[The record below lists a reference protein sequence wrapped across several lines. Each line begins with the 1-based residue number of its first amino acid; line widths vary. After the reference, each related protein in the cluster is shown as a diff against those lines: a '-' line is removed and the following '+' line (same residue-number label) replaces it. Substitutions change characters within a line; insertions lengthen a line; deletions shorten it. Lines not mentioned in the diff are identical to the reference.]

1 MKKILPLLLLLGAA
15 SFSFAQN
22 AKKNPPPKGLPYD
35 ESVTRLRRSEP
46 IAIPPADQSFGFQSA
61 QPRTLSAFAPVKLNG
76 PDVQITRDRKSGLP
90 IAFVGKTPAS
100 GTANDA
106 RSNEV
111 IALDYLASLQPDGIA
126 QPATE
131 FVVKSVQTDETG
143 GTHVRLMQLYQGI
156 PVYGA
161 EVIAHRKRGSFDMLN
176 GRYYPTPQLSAI
188 TPNISGAQ
196 AMDAAKQHFGID
208 KVKTNWTGQ
217 ELSWIGGGAPLSAS
231 LQVYH
236 HKRNTKDERLVWVV
250 EGHFNL
256 LKRAVYF
263 VDALSGEVMHSFDHT
278 CRIDGGRHEGHKG
291 EAAHDTDLQSE
302 AAPLVVGPVTGTGQ
316 DLLNVNRSFGA
327 WQEGST
333 YYMGDASKP
342 MFNGGQSTMPDDPV
356 GAILTLDAFNTSPE
370 VQQSFDY
377 DLVKSNST
385 AFNNKTSVSAHWN
398 SIKSYDY
405 FKNTFNRNGID
416 NVGGNI
422 ISFINV
428 SESNGTSM
436 ENAFW
441 NGAAM
446 WYGNGGSTFRP
457 LARGLDIGGH
467 EMTHGVIEKTAN
479 LEYQDESGAMNE
491 SFADIFGAMIDRDD
505 WKIGEDV
512 MQNGASPNNALRDLQ
527 DPHNGDVQGG
537 SWWQPKFVSEQFTG
551 SANNGGV
558 HINSGI
564 VNYAYYLFATN
575 AAVGKDK
582 AEQVFYRALDQY
594 LVKSSQFV
602 DLRIAVIQA
611 SNDLYGSSVATAAA
625 TAFTMVGI
633 LGDDPGGNYQG
644 DLATN
649 PGDDYILC
657 VSDDFSTISLALAN
671 GQVLGDIYTDGVQSR
686 PSISD
691 NGSQFVFVNAEGHII
706 GVDMVYTPTEIIPT
720 VNPPISDQPVWRNA
734 AISKDGRYLAAL
746 TDFAEPRIYVIDLA
760 SPTQEQETFFITN
773 PTYSEDGTVTGEVA
787 YTDVLEFDYS
797 GDYIVY
803 DAYNELNSSQGFDL
817 SYWDIGFL
825 QFRENGS
832 FVSGGDPFISK
843 LFSGLPDNTSVANP
857 AFAKNSPYV
866 LAFDFYDEYSN
877 EYDIYGVN
885 IETGDYNV
893 IKNNIGDFGWP
904 QYNRLDNAIIY
915 HAQPGTAY
923 NIYRQGVNADKIS
936 GSGNASTLIQG
947 YIWGVWYGDGN
958 RNLQVGTG
966 AVVSNLS
973 ELRVSP
979 NPATDQVRL
988 SFNAERT
995 GAVQI
1000 SVVNLLG
1007 SMVQTRQT
1015 DMQTGENNFDLN
1027 LQSLPAGTYIVRLL
1041 SGSDV
1046 AAIKVVKK

>member
-1 MKKILPLLLLLGAA
+1 MKKILLLALLLCSAGIA
-15 SFSFAQN
+15 FAQN
-22 AKKNPPPKGLPYD
+22 AKKNPPKQGLPYD

-46 IAIPPADQSFGFQSA
+46 IAVPPADLSFGFQAA
-61 QPRTLSAFAPVKLNG
+61 QPRVLSAFAPVKLNG

-90 IAFVGKTPAS
+90 IAFVGKTDAS
-100 GTANDA
+100 GTTGDA

-111 IALDYLASLQPDGIA
+111 IALDYLASLQPDGIV
-126 QPATE
+126 QPAAE
-131 FVVKSVQTDETG
+131 FVVNSVKTEENG
-143 GTHVRLMQLYQGI
+143 ASHVRLLQVYQGI

-161 EVIAHRKRGSFDMLN
+161 ELIAHRNRGSFDMLN
-176 GRYYPTPQLSAI
+176 GRYYPTPQLSAL
-188 TPNISGAQ
+188 TPNISAAQ
-196 AMDAAKQHFGID
+196 AVEAAKQHFGTD
-208 KVKTNWTGQ
+208 KVKNNWSAE
-217 ELSWIGGGAPLSAS
+217 ELSWIGGGTPVSGS

-236 HKRNTKDERLVWVV
+236 HARNTREERLVWVV

-263 VDALSGEVMHSFDHT
+263 IDALSGEVIHSFDHT
-278 CRIDGGRHEGHKG
+278 CRIDGGRHEGHQN
-291 EAAHDTDLQSE
+291 EAIPAETTQNDAVE
-302 AAPLVVGPVTGTGQ
+302 VVVGPVTGTGL
-316 DLLNVNRSFGA
+316 DLLNVNRTFGA
-327 WQEGST
+327 WEDGGL
-333 YYMGDASKP
+333 YFMEDASKP
-342 MFNGGQSTMPDDPV
+342 MFNANESTMPGDPV
-356 GAILTLDAFNTSPE
+356 GAVVTLDAFNTSPE
-370 VQQSFDY
+370 VQSSFDY
-377 DLVKSNST
+377 DLVKSNTTS
-385 AFNNKTSVSAHWN
+385 FSNKTSVSAHWN
-398 SIKSYDY
+398 SIKSFDY
-405 FKNTFNRNGID
+405 FKNTFNRNSID
-416 NVGGNI
+416 GVGGNI
-422 ISFINV
+422 LAFINV

-436 ENAFW
+436 ENAYW

-446 WYGNGGSTFRP
+446 WYGNGGSTFKP
-457 LARGLDIGGH
+457 LARGLDVGGH
-467 EMTHGVIEKTAN
+467 EMAHGVIEKTAN

-512 MQNGASPNNALRDLQ
+512 MQTGASPNNALRDMQ

-551 SANNGGV
+551 SDDNGGV

-582 AEQVFYRALDQY
+582 AEQVYYRALDQY

-625 TAFTMVGI
+625 SAFTAVGI
-633 LGDDPGGNYQG
+633 VGDDPGGNYEG
-644 DLATN
+644 DLAVN

-657 VSDDFSTISLALAN
+657 VSSDFSTLSLALAN

-691 NGSQFVFVNAEGHII
+691 NGSQFVFVNAAGHII
-706 GVDMVYTPTEIIPT
+706 GVDMVYTPTEIFPT
-720 VNPPISDQPVWRNA
+720 VNPPISLNPVWRNA

-746 TDFAEPRIYVIDLA
+746 ADFAEPRIYVIDLA

-773 PTYSEDGTVTGEVA
+773 PTYSEDGNETGEVA

-803 DAYNELNSSQGFDL
+803 DAFNELTSTQGYDL
-817 SYWDIGFL
+817 SYWDIGFV

-832 FVSGGDPFISK
+832 FVDGGDPFISK
-843 LFSGLPDNTSVANP
+843 LFSGLPDNTSIANP

-866 LAFDFYDEYSN
+866 LAFDFYDEYYN
-877 EYDIYGVN
+877 QYDVYGVN
-885 IETGDYNV
+885 VETGDYNV
-893 IKNNIGDFGWP
+893 IKSDIGDFGWP

-915 HAQPGTAY
+915 EAKPGSNY
-923 NIYRQGVNADKIS
+923 NIYRQGIGADKIS
-936 GSGNASTLIQG
+936 GSGNASVLIQSYG
-947 YIWGVWYGDGN
+947 WGVWYADGN
-958 RNLQVGTG
+958 RNLQVSTG
-966 AVVSNLS
+966 EVASNLTD
-973 ELRVSP
+973 LRVSP
-979 NPATDQVRL
+979 NPAVDQVQL
-988 SFNAERT
+988 QFTAAQT

-1000 SVVNLLG
+1000 SVANMLG
-1007 SMVQTRQT
+1007 SVVQNRQS
-1015 DMQTGENNFDLN
+1015 DMQSGENRFDLN
-1027 LQSLPAGTYIVRLL
+1027 LQSLPSGTYIVRLQ
-1041 SGSDV
+1041 SGSDA